1 MKRLFASALTLA
13 LALTATASAI
23 EKSQTVV
30 IIGGEKFYIHTVLPG
45 ETLYSLSR
53 AYDVGERVIV
63 QYNPSAAEGLRTD
76 ERLKIPFVEPAAE
89 RMPERKLRKT
99 FDTHTVLAGETLYA
113 I

>member
-99 FDTHTVLAGETLYA
+99 
-113 I
+113 